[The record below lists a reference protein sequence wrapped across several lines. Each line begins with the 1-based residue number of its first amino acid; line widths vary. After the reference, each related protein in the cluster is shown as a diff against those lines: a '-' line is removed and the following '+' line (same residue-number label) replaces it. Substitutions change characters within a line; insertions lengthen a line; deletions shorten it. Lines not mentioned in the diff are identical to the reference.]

1 MTKPNPNCKKCDG
14 EGYFEKQIA
23 VDDTEFRAC
32 ECTRPDDEEGLDDY
46 MLEHRN
52 D

>member
-1 MTKPNPNCKKCDG
+1 MKNKRILFSLD
-14 EGYFEKQIA
+14 EVFA
-23 VDDTEFRAC
+23 LVRAC

-46 MLEHRN
+46 KLEHR